1 MAIFPALFRR
11 RALRRSGG
19 PIKLHVGAG
28 RMSLPGWINVDNQ
41 PLPGIDEVMDVTR
54 EFPFHDVAFIFAE
67 HFIEHLTY
75 DDALRFLARCRSAM
89 RPEGVLR
96 LTTPNL
102 DWVWMTHYH
111 FGSWSDASAPVFDCF
126 NLNKAFRGWGHQFL
140 YNAPAVEATLRE
152 AGFGTIERS
161 AYGASAHPELRGLE
175 KHETYH
181 DTPELSHLLVYEAS
195 GRSEAKREDLA
206 GPLADFRKA
215 VALR

>member
-1 MAIFPALFRR
+1 
-11 RALRRSGG
+11 
-19 PIKLHVGAG
+19 
-28 RMSLPGWINVDNQ
+28 MSLPGWINVDNQ

-67 HFIEHLTY
+67 HFIEHLAY